1 MNNQEGLEIVGSLE
15 QPEANTTI
23 YITDNF
29 TVYGYRKKPFTWLQ
43 IKMIKFLLGWR
54 VGKNAQ

>member
-29 TVYGYRKKPFTWLQ
+29 TPRQVRMTAGDIRKIPEN
-43 IKMIKFLLGWR
+43 IDPLL
-54 VGKNAQ
+54 NPAEIAA